1 MSKES
6 LTMLRRKHNLW
17 KRYQQTKSFQDFE
30 EYKRQEKKT
39 QKEIRRSKRKFE
51 RKLSR
56 AKGKG
61 NRLFNSYIRSKTKSR
76 STIGPLKNKEGV
88 SITDDYGMAEIL
100 NDFFASVFTDESS
113 GAVPQMASLLSE
125 SCISLV
131 NIEESMVCDKIKKL
145 KPSCAPGP
153 DKISAQLLQL
163 ADKEISR
170 PLAIIF
176 RRSLAEGKVP
186 DDWRSANIT
195 PINKKVVKDNAGN
208 YRPVSLTSLPCKL
221 MESIIRDAIMDHLLE
236 NNRFFNHNMDLWG
249 KNPVPQTCLNFLKQ
263 SHQTL
268 PRACLWI

>member
-195 PINKKVVKDNAGN
+195 PINKQGVKSNACN

-221 MESIIRDAIMDHLLE
+221 MESIIRDAIMDHLLA
-236 NNRFFNHNMDLWG
+236 NNLILQSQHGFMEKKSCATILLEFFETITSNIDQVS
-249 KNPVPQTCLNFLKQ
+249 K
-263 SHQTL
+263 
-268 PRACLWI
+268 